1 MVVTAYPVS
10 HRNPNLFSAVPAKAL
25 GYVQIAQRSHVPSFA
40 LPAKA
45 GIQGGSP
52 DERSAWLWV
61 PAFAGTAE
69 KMLEARCFFGMR
81 RYPSAKAGIQGL
93 TLPSFPRKR
102 ESIRSRTIAIAEVD
116 RLACSAA
123 REIEGKL

>member
-1 MVVTAYPVS
+1 MAVTAYLVS
-10 HRNPNLFSAVPAKAL
+10 HRDPNLFSAVPAKAL
-25 GYVQIAQRSHVPSFA
+25 GYVQIAQRNHVPSFA

-52 DERSAWLWV
+52 DERSAWPWV

-69 KMLEARCFFGMR
+69 KILESRRFFEMR
-81 RYPSAKAGIQGL
+81 TYPSAKAGTQGL

-102 ESIRSRTIAIAEVD
+102 ESIGRRTIAAAEVD
-116 RLACSAA
+116 WLARSLA

>member
-1 MVVTAYPVS
+1 MAVTRYPVS
-10 HRNPNLFSAVPAKAL
+10 HRDPNLFSAVPAKAL
-25 GYVQIAQRSHVPSFA
+25 GDVQIAQRSHVPSFA

-69 KMLEARCFFGMR
+69 KILESRCFFEMR
-81 RYPSAKAGIQGL
+81 THPSANAGTQGL

-102 ESIRSRTIAIAEVD
+102 KSMGRRTIAIAEVNGFA
-116 RLACSAA
+116 RSAV
-123 REIEGKL
+123 REIEGKP

>member
-10 HRNPNLFSAVPAKAL
+10 HGDPSLFSAGPAKAL
-25 GYVQIAQRSHVPSFA
+25 GDVQIAQRSHVPSFA

-69 KMLEARCFFGMR
+69 KILESRCFFELR
-81 RYPSAKAGIQGL
+81 RYPSAQAGTQGL

-102 ESIRSRTIAIAEVD
+102 ESMRRSP
-116 RLACSAA
+116 A
-123 REIEGKL
+123 RDIEGKL